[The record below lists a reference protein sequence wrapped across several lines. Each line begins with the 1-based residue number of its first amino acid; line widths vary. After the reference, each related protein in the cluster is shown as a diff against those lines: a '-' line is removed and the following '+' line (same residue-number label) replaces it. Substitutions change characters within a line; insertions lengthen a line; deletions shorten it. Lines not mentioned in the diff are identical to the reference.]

1 MLKLLSFFSLLLSV
15 RSQVFAQDLAKG
27 AELYKQCIVCH
38 GVNGEGNVSQKAPK
52 ISGQYDWYILKQ
64 LQDIK
69 LGSNR
74 KNPVMVPILSK
85 LSEQDFKDLA
95 AHVSKLQ

>member
-1 MLKLLSFFSLLLSV
+1 MISASLLTIK
-15 RSQVFAQDLAKG
+15 SQLFAQDLTKG
-27 AELYKQCIVCH
+27 ADLYKQCIVCH
-38 GVNGEGNVSQKAPK
+38 GTKGEGNPTQKAPK
-52 ISGQYDWYILKQ
+52 ISGQYDWYVLKQ

-69 LGSNR
+69 SGSNR

-95 AHVSKLQ
+95 AYVSKLQ